1 MISQDKGAKKV
12 FDKLCDEFGST
23 PRHRERVVRLDPFA
37 AGSLPAD
44 TAAALLVER
53 PLLVAPGFGV
63 GAGAAGLPTALG
75 LEDLDVALRD
85 CVKSSF
91 QARQSAYMDE
101 VPREKEGLWA
111 ACQSSALRALC
122 ICSEWSFVSPS
133 SD

>member
-1 MISQDKGAKKV
+1 M

-44 TAAALLVER
+44 AAAALLAER

-63 GAGAAGLPTALG
+63 GAGAAGLPAALG

-101 VPREKEGLWA
+101 VPREEGG
-111 ACQSSALRALC
+111 LC
-122 ICSEWSFVSPS
+122 RCLYTC
-133 SD
+133 